1 MQDTGGRHRHAEQRA
16 VFVQRSGLIVRARI
30 VRYGRRSTW
39 LFYCSKISR
48 YQGCRSAL
56 AQLNSELQSRL
67 ILNPKPGVTPS
78 WKRIQDEVGVS
89 GSVESARLGARR
101 APLQP
106 TANLTICGN
115 IKNFPVE
122 ALALLV
128 LCQGPSHSVTMY
140 VTATVARGCI
150 LDRAWHRN
158 LVRRIRLH
166 PPAQIEGDEAGV

>member
-1 MQDTGGRHRHAEQRA
+1 M
-16 VFVQRSGLIVRARI
+16 RSGFQVRRI
-30 VRYGRRSTW
+30 CSPRCQEGTSST
-39 LFYCSKISR
+39 
-48 YQGCRSAL
+48 
-56 AQLNSELQSRL
+56 
-67 ILNPKPGVTPS
+67 
-78 WKRIQDEVGVS
+78 
-89 GSVESARLGARR
+89 
-101 APLQP
+101 